1 MLRFVLRPALRAFR
15 RDLTDRS
22 FLVIGTAIIIAVA
35 SVSAV
40 DMFTDRV
47 RAALVQQ
54 SSALLA
60 ADLSVISNDA
70 LPESYVQTAHSLELD
85 STVTLAM
92 RSVVTFDEKFQL
104 VELKA
109 VNDGYPLRGELL
121 VADAAFETPTRSDRI
136 PASGTAW
143 VEARLLGLIGAK
155 VGDKISVGATELT
168 IDKVLVLEPDRGGDL
183 FNIAPRAMINGADIE
198 RTELIAPG
206 SRARYSL
213 LVAGPRPAV
222 GQFKQTISLR
232 TGDRILSPEDAR
244 PEIRAALRRAE
255 QYLGLA
261 TLTTIMLAGAAIA
274 LAARSFSSRHRD
286 TVALLRTLG
295 ATRAYVMQYFLVE
308 IFLLGMFTALIGAV
322 VGIGCQEVI
331 ARALAGWTQT
341 DLPPAAF
348 GSAISAALSAL
359 LALMGFALPQ
369 LMKLREVP
377 PLRVLRSD
385 VDATPVKKS
394 SVIIYATA
402 GVLLIAPWR
411 DGDTQLT
418 LWSLFGLLACISLLI
433 VVSVAM
439 IKIIARSSVRASLVW
454 RFGIANIARR
464 GVLTVIQITA
474 LGLGLMALLVLGI
487 VRDNLIEDWSSS
499 LPADA
504 PNQFLINIQS
514 EDVPAL
520 QDFFVRHAL
529 SPPPFYP
536 MVRARLTA
544 ISDRP
549 ITHDSYQDP
558 RARRLAEREFN
569 LSEATALKPRNV
581 IIAGQWWDP
590 KTSVTQFSVE
600 RDIAKTLGITV
611 GDTLSFRVAERD
623 VRGQVTSLRAVQ
635 WESME
640 VNFFVEVSPITLNK
654 LPATYITSFRLDP
667 NNFSVLREL
676 IRDFPSITVI
686 DVAALIKHIRAIM
699 DRSTAAI
706 EFVFLFT
713 LVAGILVLVAAIQ
726 ATQDERVFESALLK
740 TLGASRAS
748 TLRIMG
754 AEFIAIGF
762 ISGAIAGA
770 MALVSGWLVA
780 TQVLEIDYSIN
791 FSVIAIGILVGTMST
806 VLVGSVAV
814 FNALRHPAA
823 TVLRYRD

>member
-1 MLRFVLRPALRAFR
+1 LLQFVFRPALRAFR

-22 FLVIGTAIIIAVA
+22 FLIIGTAVIIAVA

-47 RAALVQQ
+47 RTALAQQ

-60 ADLSVISNDA
+60 ADLSVISNNPLA
-70 LPESYVQTAHSLELD
+70 PSYAQQARSLKLTSTAI
-85 STVTLAM
+85 LAM
-92 RSVVTFDEKFQL
+92 RSVVTFGEKFQL

-121 VADAAFETPTRSDRI
+121 VADAAFETPTRSDAI
-136 PASGTAW
+136 PTPGTAW

-155 VGDKISVGATELT
+155 VGDQISIGSADLT
-168 IDKVLVLEPDRGGDL
+168 IAKVLVLEPDRGGDL
-183 FNIAPRAMINGADIE
+183 FNIAPRAMINGADVE
-198 RTELIAPG
+198 RTALIAPG
-206 SRARYSL
+206 SRVHYSL

-222 GQFKQTISLR
+222 EQFKKQLNLNI
-232 TGDRILSPEDAR
+232 GDRILSPEDAR

-255 QYLGLA
+255 QFLGLA

-274 LAARSFSSRHRD
+274 LAARSFSTRHRN

-295 ATRAYVMQYFLVE
+295 ATRQYVMRYFLIE
-308 IFLLGMFTALIGAV
+308 ILLLGMVAALIGAA
-322 VGIGCQEVI
+322 VGIGCQEII

-341 DLPPAAF
+341 DLPPPSFA
-348 GSAISAALSAL
+348 AALGAALRAL

-369 LMKLREVP
+369 LMKLRDVP

-385 VDATPVKKS
+385 ADAMPVKKS

-411 DGDTQLT
+411 DGDPQLT
-418 LWSLFGLLACISLLI
+418 LWSLFGLLASIGLLI
-433 VVSVAM
+433 VVSIGT
-439 IKIIARSSVRASLVW
+439 IKIVARSHSQNNLVW

-464 GVLTVIQITA
+464 GILTVIQITA

-487 VRDNLIEDWSSS
+487 VRNDLLDNWSSS

-514 EDVPAL
+514 EEVSPLRNFLA
-520 QDFFVRHAL
+520 RHAL
-529 SPPPFYP
+529 SRPQFYP

-544 ISDRP
+544 INDRP
-549 ITHDSYQDP
+549 ITQDSYHDP

-569 LSEATALKPRNV
+569 LSEATTLKPRNV
-581 IIAGQWWDP
+581 IIAGEWWDANA
-590 KTSVTQFSVE
+590 SQTQFSVE
-600 RDIAKTLGITV
+600 QDIAKTLGISV
-611 GDTLSFRVAERD
+611 GDSLSYRVAEKEIK
-623 VRGQVTSLRAVQ
+623 GKVTSLRAVQ

-640 VNFFVEVSPITLNK
+640 VNFFVEVSPVTLNE

-667 NNFSVLREL
+667 ENLTVLREL
-676 IRDFPSITVI
+676 VENFPSVTII
-686 DVAALIKHIRAIM
+686 DVAALIEHIRAIM
-699 DRSTAAI
+699 DRSAAAI

-713 LVAGILVLVAAIQ
+713 LVAGILVLIAAIQ
-726 ATQDERVFESALLK
+726 ATQHERVFESALLK
-740 TLGASRAS
+740 TLGASRAL
-748 TLRIMG
+748 TLRIMS

-762 ISGAIAGA
+762 ISGAIAGG
-770 MALVSGWLVA
+770 MALVSGWFVA
-780 TQVLEIDYSIN
+780 TRVLEISYSAN
-791 FSVIAIGILVGTMST
+791 FSVIAIGIAIGTAST
-806 VLVGSVAV
+806 VGVGSVAV

-823 TVLRYRD
+823 TVLRYQD